1 GNIYPKGLQI
11 GVVTKIKRES
21 YETMQYVEID
31 PAVNFSR
38 LEEVIVLVSEKK
50 VMKKKEWN
58 VLDRI
63 KGNN

>member
-1 GNIYPKGLQI
+1 MS
-11 GVVTKIKRES
+11 KIKRES

-58 VLDRI
+58 VLNRI